1 MCFRCLGVVP
11 LAMALFVFWFTNISH
26 MLFSSSRV
34 NYFSFYLFT
43 TCCLDFAN
51 QVLMKSDDK
60 LLPQQHHKR
69 MQDFGVK
76 LVSLRC
82 CCQGGVDIC

>member
-1 MCFRCLGVVP
+1 
-11 LAMALFVFWFTNISH
+11 
-26 MLFSSSRV
+26 
-34 NYFSFYLFT
+34 
-43 TCCLDFAN
+43 
-51 QVLMKSDDK
+51 MKSDDK

-82 CCQGGVDIC
+82 CFQNDVYISYKVPKSEPSNNNPHKKYSNKIVKKVQS